1 VNVWLVARREI
12 VTKLHD
18 RAYLIGIAVMV
29 FILLATLVGNTL
41 LSRQVSG
48 SRDRVA
54 TVGTEATQLAEAAE
68 LVAVPVDDVEAGE
81 ALLRAPKPDTVKAIA
96 TVDGNGN
103 ATLTGLSS
111 VGGRVTNAFTV
122 PPDVRLLEPPKA
134 SQGVLFAVSFAFA
147 ILFLIVSI
155 TFGMGIAQ
163 SVVEEKETRVVELLV
178 AAIPVRV
185 LLAGKVVGN
194 VALAF
199 GQMALFVVLGLVAMQ
214 VMDSPASLAS
224 VLNSSVLWFLV
235 YFVLGFAMM
244 ACLWAVCGSM
254 ATRQEDLGSV
264 TMPMQMILMIPFF
277 VATYS
282 QSPNVVLRV
291 FSYIP
296 FTSPIAMPKRVV
308 LGDAGGWDLTVS
320 LVLLV
325 VTIVAVIGI
334 SARIYQGALLQTTG
348 KGNLRRAWQASAS
361 ALPTT

>member
-1 VNVWLVARREI
+1 MNIWLVARREI

-18 RAYLIGIAVMV
+18 RAYLIGLAVMV
-29 FILLATLVGNTL
+29 FILLGTLVGNTL

-54 TVGTEATQLAEAAE
+54 TVGQEAAR
-68 LVAVPVDDVEAGE
+68 LADAAGLKAVPVDDMAAGE
-81 ALLRAPKPDTVKAIA
+81 ALLRAPKPDTVKAVA
-96 TVDGNGN
+96 TVDVNGH
-103 ATLTGLSS
+103 ATLIGLSS
-111 VGGRVTNAFTV
+111 VGSGVANAFTTQ
-122 PPDVRLLEPPKA
+122 PEVRLLEPPKA
-134 SQGVLFAVSFAFA
+134 SQSVMFVVSFIFSM
-147 ILFLIVSI
+147 LFLIVSI

-185 LLAGKVVGN
+185 LLAGKIVGN

-199 GQMALFVVLGLVAMQ
+199 GQMAVFVVLGFAAMR
-214 VMDSPASLAS
+214 VMDSPASLSS
-224 VLNSSVLWFLV
+224 VLNRSVLWFLV

-264 TMPMQMILMIPFF
+264 TMPMQMLLMIPFF
-277 VATYS
+277 VAIYS
-282 QSPNVVLRV
+282 QSANVVLRV

-296 FTSPIAMPKRVV
+296 FFSPIAMPKRVV
-308 LGDAGGWDLTVS
+308 LGDVGGWGLTVS
-320 LVLLV
+320 LLVLA
-325 VTIVAVIGI
+325 VTIVAVVVV

-348 KGNLRRAWQASAS
+348 KGNLRRAWRASADAVS
-361 ALPTT
+361 TT

>member
-1 VNVWLVARREI
+1 VKFWLVARREI

-29 FILLATLVGNTL
+29 VILLGTLVGNTL
-41 LSRQVSG
+41 LSREVSS
-48 SRDRVA
+48 SRERVA
-54 TVGTEATQLAEAAE
+54 TLGTEATQIAEAAGLE
-68 LVAVPVDDVEAGE
+68 AVPVDDLAAGE
-81 ALLRAPKPDTVKAIA
+81 ALLRAPEPDTVKAIA
-96 TVDGNGN
+96 TVDEDGK
-103 ATLTGLSS
+103 ATLIGISS
-111 VGGRVTNAFTV
+111 VGDRVDNAFTV
-122 PPDVRLLEPPKA
+122 QPEVRLLEPPKA

-147 ILFLIVSI
+147 LLFLIVSL

-185 LLAGKVVGN
+185 LLAGKIVGN
-194 VALAF
+194 VLLAF
-199 GQMALFVVLGLVAMQ
+199 GQMALFVVLGLVAMR
-214 VMDSPASLAS
+214 VMDSPTSLSA
-224 VLNSSVLWFLV
+224 VLNRSVLWFFV

-264 TMPMQMILMIPFF
+264 TMPMQMLLMIPFF

-282 QSPNVVLRV
+282 QSSNVVLRV
-291 FSYIP
+291 LSYIP

-308 LGDAGGWDLTVS
+308 LGDVSGWNLAVS
-320 LVLLV
+320 LGLLV
-325 VTIVAVIGI
+325 VTIALVTAI

-361 ALPTT
+361 ALPST

>member
-29 FILLATLVGNTL
+29 FILLGTLVGNTL
-41 LSRQVSG
+41 LSRQVS
-48 SRDRVA
+48 SSPDRVA
-54 TVGTEATQLAEAAE
+54 TVGPEAAQVADAAG
-68 LVAVPVDDVEAGE
+68 LVAVPVDDVAAGE

-96 TVDGNGN
+96 TVDGNGR
-103 ATLTGLSS
+103 ATLIGLES
-111 VGGRVTNAFTV
+111 VGDRVSNAFTV
-122 PPDVRLLEPPKA
+122 QPDVQLLEPPKA
-134 SQGVLFAVSFAFA
+134 SQGVMFAVSFAFA
-147 ILFLIVSI
+147 ILFLIVSL

-185 LLAGKVVGN
+185 LLAGKIVGN
-194 VALAF
+194 VLLAF
-199 GQMALFVVLGLVAMQ
+199 GQLALFVLLGLAAMR
-214 VMDSPASLAS
+214 VMDSPASLSA
-224 VLNSSVLWFLV
+224 VLNRSVLWFLV

-264 TMPMQMILMIPFF
+264 TMPMQVILMIPFF

-282 QSPNVVLRV
+282 QSSNVVLRM

-308 LGDAGGWDLTVS
+308 LGDASGWDLALS
-320 LVLLV
+320 LALLV
-325 VTIVAVIGI
+325 VTIVLVIGV

-348 KGNLRRAWQASAS
+348 KANLRRAWSASAS
-361 ALPTT
+361 PVTAG

>member
-1 VNVWLVARREI
+1 VKVWLVARREI

-29 FILLATLVGNTL
+29 LVLLATLVGNTV
-41 LSRQVSG
+41 LSRQVSS
-48 SRDRVA
+48 SRERVA
-54 TVGTEATQLAEAAE
+54 TVGPEASRLADAAG
-68 LVAVPVDDVEAGE
+68 LVPVPVEDLAAGE
-81 ALLRAPKPDTVKAIA
+81 TLLRAPEPQTVKAVA
-96 TVDGNGN
+96 TVDRNGET
-103 ATLTGLSS
+103 TLTGLSS
-111 VGGRVTNAFTV
+111 VSDRVANAFTTQ
-122 PPDVRLLEPPKA
+122 PEFRLLEPPKA
-134 SQGVLFAVSFAFA
+134 SQAVLFAVSFSFA

-199 GQMALFVVLGLVAMQ
+199 GQMALFVLLGLGAMR
-214 VMDSPASLAS
+214 VTGSSASLKA
-224 VLNSSVLWFLV
+224 VLNGSVLWFLV

-277 VATYS
+277 VVTYS
-282 QSPNVVLRV
+282 QSPNLALRIL
-291 FSYIP
+291 SYIP
-296 FTSPIAMPKRVV
+296 FTSPLAMPKRVV
-308 LGDAGGWDLTVS
+308 LDDAGAGDLAVS
-320 LVLLV
+320 LLLLV

-334 SARIYQGALLQTTG
+334 SGRIYQGALLQTTG
-348 KGNLRRAWQASAS
+348 KGNLRRAWQASTS
-361 ALPTT
+361 TLPT